1 MPLHELYGMVK
12 EKLDCKEM
20 NTKTCVV
27 DQSSLPENDFSE
39 LVWENGLISMLGQ
52 SNIPRKIP
60 TFQLHKGHH
69 AKDLGYV
76 NSNTNT
82 NATNLRMLRFG
93 SDLDNGLNEIRLQD
107 EDVLPWLNYGIDD
120 YSSDFLPELLDKRN
134 YCNQVF
140 KDSHTNSSSFALSVK
155 SRVSN
160 IAENN
165 ASDVGEAS
173 QTPCDS
179 SGFSSLRMEKQ
190 DPIVS
195 SNSCTIMNFSH
206 FARPAAIV
214 KANLRNI
221 DIGDM
226 NKGNVASRSYHAEST
241 RVVFSDE
248 CPKETAIHVMEPS
261 KVDLKASEP
270 ESCELDAAVSKQC
283 DHTCNEDVSNIDRAS
298 DLVPG
303 ESPSKE
309 QEAVE
314 KRIEP
319 AVASSSVCSGSG
331 AEIFSD
337 DPTQSLKRI
346 SRDTKDSECQS
357 EDADEESV
365 GVKKAAPVR
374 GGFGSKRSRSAE
386 VHNLSE
392 RKRRDR
398 INEKMRALQELIP
411 NCNKVDKASMLDEA
425 IEYLKTLQLQVQI
438 MSMGAGLY
446 MPAMMLPMGMQHMQ
460 ASHIAPFSPMAMQM
474 GYGMRMH
481 ENNGGSSRFPTAQVP
496 QIQGTNLVSAQM
508 SGATDSHG
516 MAARSYAQVFGIPNQ
531 GLSVPT
537 PCSPLF
543 PFQGEPLMNQSS
555 LGLNTC
561 STAGLME
568 TVDSVSTSSLKNR
581 MPNVTSQV
589 LQNTNACN
597 SAIQMPNQCGAT
609 NVGFE
614 DSANLVHNS
623 GHAFEANDIRVVNQS
638 KED

>member
-12 EKLDCKEM
+12 EKLDSKEM
-20 NTKTCVV
+20 NTKTCAV

-39 LVWENGLISMLGQ
+39 LVWENGHISMLGQ

-69 AKDLGYV
+69 DKDVGYV
-76 NSNTNT
+76 NSNTNN
-82 NATNLRMLRFG
+82 NATNLRMLRFE
-93 SDLDNGLNEIRLQD
+93 SDLDNGLNENRLQD

-120 YSSDFLPELLDKRN
+120 YNSDFLPELPELLDKRSN
-134 YCNQVF
+134 SNQLF
-140 KDSHTNSSSFALSVK
+140 RESHTTS

-160 IAENN
+160 ITENTTSN
-165 ASDVGEAS
+165 VGETI
-173 QTPCDS
+173 QTPSGS
-179 SGFSSLRMEKQ
+179 SGFSSLRMDKQ

-226 NKGNVASRSYHAEST
+226 NKGNVASRSYHGEST
-241 RVVFSDE
+241 RVVFNGE
-248 CPKETAIHVMEPS
+248 CPKEAAIHVMEPS
-261 KVDLKASEP
+261 KVDLKPLQPKSLEQN
-270 ESCELDAAVSKQC
+270 AAVTKQC
-283 DHTCNEDVSNIDRAS
+283 DHACNVDVSKIDRAS
-298 DLVPG
+298 DLVLG
-303 ESPSKE
+303 ESHGKE

-319 AVASSSVCSGSG
+319 AVASSSVCSGNGS
-331 AEIFSD
+331 ERFSD
-337 DPTQSLKRI
+337 DPNQSLKRK

-365 GVKKAAPVR
+365 GVKKAAPAR
-374 GGFGSKRSRSAE
+374 GVIGSKRSRSAE

-392 RKRRDR
+392 R
-398 INEKMRALQELIP
+398 
-411 NCNKVDKASMLDEA
+411 VDKASMLDEA

-474 GYGMRMH
+474 GYGMRIH
-481 ENNGGSSRFPTAQVP
+481 DNNGGSSRFPMAHVP
-496 QIQGTNLVSAQM
+496 QIQGTNLLSAHM

-516 MAARSYAQVFGIPNQ
+516 MAARSYPQVFGVSNQ
-531 GLSVPT
+531 GLSVPM
-537 PCSPLF
+537 PCSPLL

-555 LGLNTC
+555 L
-561 STAGLME
+561 GLME
-568 TVDSVSTSSLKNR
+568 TVDSVSTSSLKNP
-581 MPNVTSQV
+581 MPNVNSQV
-589 LQNTNACN
+589 MQNTNACN
-597 SAIQMPNQCGAT
+597 SAIQMPNQCGAR

-614 DSANLVHNS
+614 HSANLVHNS
-623 GHAFEANDIRVVNQS
+623 GHAFEANDIRVVIR
-638 KED
+638 